1 MKIYRLEDMMGG
13 WFVGDFEPSVHRTDQ
28 FEVSVKVHPRGE
40 KWDIH
45 YHKVAREINA
55 IIMGEMTLQKTRLVA
70 GDIFIL
76 EPGEIADPEFHT
88 DCTIVC
94 IKTPS
99 VRNDKYICTG
109 DHND

>member
-1 MKIYRLEDMMGG
+1 MKLYRMESMVGG
-13 WFVGDFEPSVHRTDQ
+13 WFVGDFEPAAHKTDA
-28 FEVSVKVHPRGE
+28 FEVSIKLHPQGE

-55 IIMGEMTLQKTRLVA
+55 IISGEMTIQNTLLVA
-70 GDIFIL
+70 GDIFVL
-76 EPGEIADPEFHT
+76 EPGEIADPVFHK

-99 VRNDKYICTG
+99 VKGDKYIVK
-109 DHND
+109 